1 MIETERLLLT
11 QFTVDDAAFV
21 LELLNTPS
29 WLEFIG
35 DRGVRTL
42 EDARQYIVDG
52 PLKSYGL
59 VGYGSY
65 VVRVKASRQP
75 IGMCGL
81 FKRETLDAPDI
92 GFAFLPGHTGTGYGY
107 EAASA
112 VMTYTR
118 ETFGLTRILGFTSPK
133 NQPSIHLL
141 EKLGLRFE
149 RKFMYKGDGE
159 ESLLFG
165 TTAVDV

>member
-1 MIETERLLLT
+1 M
-11 QFTVDDAAFV
+11 FTLNDAPFI
-21 LELLNTPS
+21 LELLNMPA

-42 EDARQYIVDG
+42 QDAENYLITG
-52 PLKSYGL
+52 PLTSYEQL
-59 VGYGSY
+59 GYGAY
-65 VVRVKASRQP
+65 RVWVKASGQP

-81 FKRETLDAPDI
+81 FKREMLDAPDI

-112 VMTYTR
+112 VMTYAR
-118 ETFGLTRILGFTSPK
+118 ETLGISRILGFTSPM

-149 RKFMYKGDGE
+149 KKIMYKGDGE

-165 TTAVDV
+165 TPAIDI